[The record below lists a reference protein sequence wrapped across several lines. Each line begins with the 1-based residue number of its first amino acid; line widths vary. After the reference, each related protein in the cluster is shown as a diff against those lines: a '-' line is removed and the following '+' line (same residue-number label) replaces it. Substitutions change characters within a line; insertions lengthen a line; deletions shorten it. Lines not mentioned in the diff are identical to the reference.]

1 MDSCADIFL
10 HVWKFVSEA
19 NMVQQNSKCFSFN
32 CSIFGT
38 LATLI
43 NFIIKKPL
51 SKYKSAW
58 LGYVSTIREIY
69 CKLFLLICLHLDAK
83 KHVTVVSQISA
94 DEYNV
99 KMSMLHF
106 GVHEWIC
113 LTYIKH
119 ILIKIVAI
127 LG

>member
-1 MDSCADIFL
+1 MQVISL
-10 HVWKFVSEA
+10 
-19 NMVQQNSKCFSFN
+19 NL
-32 CSIFGT
+32 
-38 LATLI
+38 LA
-43 NFIIKKPL
+43 P
-51 SKYKSAW
+51 
-58 LGYVSTIREIY
+58 G
-69 CKLFLLICLHLDAK
+69 CQK

-127 LG
+127 LGLLDFMLSNL

>member
-1 MDSCADIFL
+1 MFGSLFQRQIWF
-10 HVWKFVSEA
+10 SRIA
-19 NMVQQNSKCFSFN
+19 NVFHLTVAF
-32 CSIFGT
+32 FGT
-38 LATLI
+38 RATLI

-58 LGYVSTIREIY
+58 LGCVSTIREIY

-83 KHVTVVSQISA
+83 KHATVVSQINA

-119 ILIKIVAI
+119 ILIKIAAI
-127 LG
+127 LGLLDFM